1 MNKKIEEK
9 WENVLTN
16 KDRSIILKLQKH
28 RRKRK
33 KYKGQVLKKHSIVW
47 MHKRKSNE
55 EHKRNRLMNRY
66 STWYKRKS
74 GEVRKRKEN

>member
-1 MNKKIEEK
+1 M
-9 WENVLTN
+9 LTN
-16 KDRSIILKLQKH
+16 KEAEVILKLQKH

-47 MHKRKSNE
+47 KHKRESNE
-55 EHKRNRLMNRY
+55 GHKIKESMNRY
-66 STWYKRKS
+66 STWYRRKS